1 MMGLS
6 AKKRAY
12 YEEHI
17 EAWRTSGLTQEKYC
31 KQVNICYGSFKTWSG
46 KLKRIEP
53 IKNDF
58 VEAKVP
64 EPQDVGAILQISL
77 PNGVRIGISSPKSN
91 ALVEHV
97 LKFVGQLP

>member
-1 MMGLS
+1 MGLS

-12 YEEHI
+12 YEEHL
-17 EAWRTSGLTQEKYC
+17 EAWRASDLTQEKYC
-31 KQVNICYGSFKTWSG
+31 EQVNICYGSFKTWSG
-46 KLKRIEP
+46 KLKRSEVITT
-53 IKNDF
+53 KF

-64 EPQDVGAILQISL
+64 EHQDFASILQISL

-91 ALVEHV
+91 ALVEQV

>member
-6 AKKRAY
+6 AKKRTY
-12 YEEHI
+12 YEEHL

-31 KQVNICYGSFKTWSG
+31 EQVNIRYGSFKTWSG

-64 EPQDVGAILQISL
+64 EHQDFASILQISL
-77 PNGVRIGISSPKSN
+77 PNGIRIGISSPKSN
-91 ALVEHV
+91 TLVEQV

>member
-31 KQVNICYGSFKTWSG
+31 EQVNICYGSFKTWSG
-46 KLKRIEP
+46 KLKRSEAITTE
-53 IKNDF
+53 F
-58 VEAKVP
+58 VEAKVS
-64 EPQDVGAILQISL
+64 ETQDVGAILQISL

-91 ALVEHV
+91 TLVEHV

>member
-6 AKKRAY
+6 AQKRAY

-17 EAWRTSGLTQEKYC
+17 QAWRHSGLSQEKYC
-31 KQVNICYGSFKTWSG
+31 EQANIAYGSFKSWPS
-46 KLKRIEP
+46 KLKQNETV
-53 IKNDF
+53 KTEF

-91 ALVEHV
+91 ALVEQV